1 MGSSSE
7 DLASIESLISLG
19 LGGPVDVGG
28 DGLLEFDYV
37 IIGNGA
43 AGVGG
48 VEGIRRLDPK
58 GTIVVVGDETVLP
71 YSRCFL
77 TGYISGRNSEKSLTY
92 RPSSFYERNNAQL
105 LLGRR
110 AVSLSATDKKV
121 ILEDGTQL
129 RFGKLLLATG
139 SSAVLPDLKGMRL
152 PGVYV
157 LRTVKDAQAISMEAK
172 DARKA
177 FIMGGGLVG
186 IGAAV
191 ALHDRGLEVHLVV
204 ASHQVLSQ
212 NLDRRAAEM
221 VTEHLRLQGID
232 VQLDLDVVE
241 VLGLDRVRGVRL
253 SDGRTLECDM
263 LVSAKGVRMNS
274 DLAESAGISVRRG
287 VVVDDRMRSS
297 APGVY
302 AAGDV
307 AEAKD
312 FITGKSTT
320 FTLWPIA
327 SEQGK
332 VAGINVAGGDQAY
345 PGGVQITAVEFLG
358 MPLVSI
364 GGTREPIYPSD
375 LEERVET
382 STDDGSYRKSTLKGG
397 KVIGAI
403 MVGPLGERKELTNI
417 PCTRIDP
424 RLVRELLLKESVD
437 FGKLVDLFLMR
448 IGSTSSS

>member
-1 MGSSSE
+1 MGFGSE
-7 DLASIESLISLG
+7 DLASIERLISLG
-19 LGGPVDVGG
+19 LGGPVDIGG
-28 DGLLEFDYV
+28 GGLIEFDYV

-48 VEGIRRLDPK
+48 VEGIRKLDPK
-58 GTIVVVGDETVLP
+58 GTIVVVGDETALP
-71 YSRCFL
+71 YSRCYL
-77 TGYISGRNSEKSLTY
+77 TGYISGRNSEKSMTY
-92 RPSSFYERNNAQL
+92 RPSSFYERNNVQL
-105 LLGRR
+105 LTGRR
-110 AVSLSATDKKV
+110 AVSLSAADKKV
-121 ILEDGTQL
+121 LLDDDFQL
-129 RFGKLLLATG
+129 RYGKLLLATG
-139 SSAVLPDLKGMRL
+139 SSAVMPDLKGMRL

-157 LRTVKDAQAISMEAK
+157 LRTVKDAQAISMGAK
-172 DARKA
+172 VVRKA
-177 FIMGGGLVG
+177 VIMGGGLVG
-186 IGAAV
+186 IGAAI
-191 ALHDRGLEVHLVV
+191 ALHDMGLEVHLVV

-221 VTEHLRLQGID
+221 VTEHLRLHGVD

-253 SDGRTLECDM
+253 SDGRTLECEM

-297 APGVY
+297 ASGVY

-312 FITGKSTT
+312 FISGKSAT

-327 SEQGK
+327 SEQGR
-332 VAGINVAGGDQAY
+332 VAGFNMAGGEQAY

-364 GGTREPIYPSD
+364 GDTRQPKYPSD
-375 LEERVET
+375 LEERVEN
-382 STDDGSYRKSTLKGG
+382 SVGVGSYRKSMLKGG
-397 KVIGAI
+397 KAIGAI
-403 MVGPLGERKELTNI
+403 LVGPIVERKELTNI

-424 RLVRELLLKESVD
+424 RLVRELLLKDSVD
-437 FGKLVDLFLMR
+437 FGRLSDLLLMR
-448 IGSTSSS
+448 IGPASSS